1 MIGIISTTYFEL
13 NEKVFDGFKLEKKYW
28 WKNVVIQQASYKGIK
43 YLLITTGVG
52 KANAAMA
59 LTYITEKFPKLML
72 LLNVDIA
79 LSTNENFKTGDVVFG
94 SNFIYRDSD
103 LTVFED
109 VKYGQMLDEP
119 ENYTFTHDFIT
130 KIKNFKLGMNEG
142 VIGTADTLI
151 YNSDQFKDMI
161 SKFGFSIDVI
171 DTEAG
176 VLAQIARKSSI
187 DFMAL
192 KVIYSNAMLSWE
204 NDPLHNIRI
213 IEATNKMKYVIIKL
227 INLLVLDVDIDFND
241 LNEMELEVVNDLFYF
256 YDVAWIKKFH
266 KNAHYFIS
274 GMGPSLFITDAKRLN
289 PIAVDFVLMDWSR
302 ENNVIAESKS
312 EMYSTSK
319 FWENKKRYLD
329 SMEISPSNIL
339 LNKSTRS
346 NPHKKR
352 LSIEDY
358 CKYIAKQIA
367 IKCENKDYYSFNGVI
382 ISDKSLVVSLL
393 TQPSFYLTNIK
404 NHELLQDFKIAKALL
419 KNEFIKYLNF
429 YLEKVK
435 SPFKKIVIFIKVV
448 LDNGLTLDIDI
459 ETQNQINTTI
469 KINSLQKVDKS
480 FVLVDILRDDYDQ
493 QKVGSIKINIDINK
507 A

>member
-13 NEKVFDGFKLEKKYW
+13 NERVFDGFKLEKKYW
-28 WKNVVIQQASYKGIK
+28 WKNVVIQQVSYKGFK
-43 YLLITTGVG
+43 YLLVTTGVG

-59 LTYITEKFPKLML
+59 LTYVTEKFPKLML
-72 LLNVDIA
+72 ILNIDIA

-94 SNFIYRDSD
+94 TNFIYRDSD

-119 ENYTFTHDFIT
+119 ENYSFTHDFIT
-130 KIKNFKLGMNEG
+130 KIKNFKIGMNEG

-192 KVIYSNAMLSWE
+192 KIIYSNAMLSWE

-213 IEATNKMKYVIIKL
+213 TEAANKMKYVIIKL
-227 INLLVLDVDIDFND
+227 MNLLVLDIDIDFND

-256 YDVAWIKKFH
+256 YDTNWIKKFH
-266 KNAHYFIS
+266 NNAHYLIS

-289 PIAVDFVLMDWSR
+289 PVAVDFVLMDWSR
-302 ENNVIAESKS
+302 ENNIISESKS
-312 EMYSTSK
+312 EMSSTSK
-319 FWENKKRYLD
+319 FWANKIRYLN
-329 SMEISPSNIL
+329 SMELSPSNIL

-346 NPHKKR
+346 NPHQKR

-393 TQPSFYLTNIK
+393 TEPSFYLTNIK
-404 NHELLQDFKIAKALL
+404 THEIIQDADVAKALL
-419 KNEFIKYLNF
+419 KNEFIKYLSY

-435 SPFKKIVIFIKVV
+435 SPFKKIVAFIKVV
-448 LDNGLTLDIDI
+448 LDNGLTLDINI
-459 ETQNQINTTI
+459 ETSN
-469 KINSLQKVDKS
+469 KINSIIKIDNPKKIDKVYT
-480 FVLVDILRDDYDQ
+480 LVDILRDDYDQ
-493 QKVGSIKINIDINK
+493 QLVGSIKINIDINK
-507 A
+507 S